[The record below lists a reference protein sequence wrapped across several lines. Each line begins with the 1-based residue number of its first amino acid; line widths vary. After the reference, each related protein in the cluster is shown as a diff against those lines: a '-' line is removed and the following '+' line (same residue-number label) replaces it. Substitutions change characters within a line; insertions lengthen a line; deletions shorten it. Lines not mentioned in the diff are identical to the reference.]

1 MIDKDLQIAVSEALK
16 SLYNIDV
23 ATESVV
29 LQKTKKEFEGDYT
42 IVVFPFVKQARKS
55 PETVANELGAAV
67 KASLPQVADFNVIK
81 GFLPTVSPTTAPS
94 D

>member
-29 LQKTKKEFEGDYT
+29 LQKTKK
-42 IVVFPFVKQARKS
+42 
-55 PETVANELGAAV
+55 
-67 KASLPQVADFNVIK
+67 
-81 GFLPTVSPTTAPS
+81 
-94 D
+94 